1 VLYLETLIELEQLSV
16 LAAIFRKELSS
27 WKGHVGWVMSVGFGW
42 VSLGLSR
49 VFGFSGF
56 RVHRRV
62 LFSNRTISTPLG
74 FIRNELVDEKSTN

>member
-1 VLYLETLIELEQLSV
+1 MLYLETLIELEQLSV
-16 LAAIFRKELSS
+16 LAAIFRKELSG

-56 RVHRRV
+56 RVFGCTGEY
-62 LFSNRTISTPLG
+62 FSAIEP
-74 FIRNELVDEKSTN
+74 FQHH